1 MADLPPPTPENVMQP
16 QQLPAAIEL
25 PVTAVKTL
33 ARYYCQFSWLIPM
46 IARATGQKV
55 PPELDQA
62 LKAIANSDDPNAMQN
77 LQRMA
82 QGQND
87 PYNIQAQEIPE
98 PRIGERVLTQDLA
111 QRAWDLYHKQGLSL
125 REIAAYFTNELGA
138 PCSHATIASYIQ
150 AIDED
155 LNEHRHDT
163 LKTAA
168 KFGALIVA
176 PAIMVFVVE
185 HFLKW

>member
-1 MADLPPPTPENVMQP
+1 MTEALPPPPPP

-33 ARYYCQFSWLIPM
+33 AKYYCQFSWLIPM

-55 PPELDQA
+55 PPELDTA
-62 LKAIANSDDPNAMQN
+62 LKAIANSDDPDAVQN

-82 QGQND
+82 QGQQQD
-87 PYNIQAQEIPE
+87 PYNIQQAEIPE

-138 PCSHATIASYIQ
+138 PCSHATVASYIQ
-150 AIDED
+150 AIDDE

-163 LKTAA
+163 AKTVGKAA
-168 KFGALIVA
+168 ALVVLPSVVTFLIV
-176 PAIMVFVVE
+176 
-185 HFLKW
+185 HFLRL